1 MQRLLVENE
10 KTVEKNTNLL
20 IKKLNNRLPLIQT
33 IVSFLLNQFPD
44 HKSRRGK
51 TEGAGY
57 LRRCAQAAFTVEF
70 H

>member
-10 KTVEKNTNLL
+10 KTVEKNTNLFS
-20 IKKLNNRLPLIQT
+20 KKSNNSLPLIQT
-33 IVSFLLNQFPD
+33 IVSFLLTQFPD

-57 LRRCAQAAFTVEF
+57 LRSSTEAAFTIEL